1 MFSKLTILASFILVL
16 LAGCVR
22 FEDKPLS
29 AALTAERLEARSLS
43 NKDFKAFLE
52 TNLQHT
58 FTEWPLTNWDFP
70 ALTLAAFYFH
80 PSLDVARAQWAV
92 ARGGETTAGARPNP
106 VLGVTPGYSANA
118 PRGVS
123 PWFPSVTL
131 DVPLETAGK
140 RGYRLAHA
148 DALSQVARLN
158 VSVAAWQV
166 RSGVRAALVEYAAT
180 RQRAALL
187 AANVTLQQQLLE
199 TLQQRLAAG
208 FIASLEISPAR
219 IALIKLRGEFADG
232 QRQALE
238 ARGKIAASL
247 GLPLRALEGVEFV
260 FDLNQI
266 ADAVLL
272 SADARR
278 DALQGRADI
287 LAALADYAASQSA
300 LQLEIAKQYPDLHL
314 NPGYQYDQG
323 ENKWT
328 LGLSVE
334 LPVLYR
340 NQGGI
345 AEAQARRDESAAKFA
360 ALQAKVIS
368 EIDRALLNRRAA
380 LEQLR
385 QVDELARVQQE
396 QLAQF
401 ESAFRA
407 GGADR
412 LELAAARIEA
422 ASVALNHLDALL
434 KKQQALGWLEE
445 ALQRPFDGLST
456 VERDP
461 KLEAAKDQ

>member
-1 MFSKLTILASFILVL
+1 MFSKLTILASLVLVL

-29 AALTAERLEARSLS
+29 AAVTAERLEARSLG
-43 NKDFKAFLE
+43 NTNVKAFLE

-80 PSLDVARAQWAV
+80 PALDVARAQWAV

-118 PRGVS
+118 PQGVS

-131 DVPLETAGK
+131 DVPIETAGK

-148 DALSQVARLN
+148 DALSQGARLN
-158 VSVAAWQV
+158 ISVAAWQV
-166 RSGVRAALVEYAAT
+166 RSGVRAALVEYAAV

-187 AANVTLQQQLLE
+187 AANVALQQQLLE
-199 TLQQRLAAG
+199 TLQQRLDAG
-208 FIASLEISPAR
+208 FMAPHEISLAR
-219 IALIKLRGEFADG
+219 LALLKLRGEFAEA
-232 QRQALE
+232 QRLVTE
-238 ARGKIAASL
+238 ARGKTAESL
-247 GLPLRALEGVEFV
+247 GLPLRALDGVEFA
-260 FDLNQI
+260 FDLNQVP
-266 ADAVLL
+266 DALLL

-278 DALQGRADI
+278 EALQGRADI
-287 LAALADYAASQSA
+287 RAALADYAASQSA
-300 LQLEIAKQYPDLHL
+300 LQLEIARQYPDLHL

-328 LGLSVE
+328 LGLSIE

-345 AEAQARRDESAAKFA
+345 AEAQARRDESAAKFL
-360 ALQAKVIS
+360 ALQVKVIS
-368 EIDRALLNRRAA
+368 EIDRALLLRQAA

-385 QVDELARVQQE
+385 QIDEFAQAQRE
-396 QLAQF
+396 QLAQT

-412 LELAAARIEA
+412 MELAQARIEA
-422 ASVALNHLDALL
+422 AGVALNHLDALW
-434 KKQQALGWLEE
+434 KKQQATGLLED

-461 KLEAAKDQ
+461 KLQAARDQ